1 MKQLTNK
8 IFKDTFIV
16 MISNIINY
24 AGMFILA
31 VMITRFMGVD
41 ALGEFTYIFAVSTI
55 LSVTSELGLS
65 QLLVRKIN
73 AERALI
79 FSLVRN
85 VNIFKMFV
93 SVVCVL
99 LTTIIFNLFPGLNF
113 NLTLLI
119 GIAVVIPKTILATY
133 DSSIRALQKQAIPS
147 VIKSINTFLQII
159 FTYFILVNTGS
170 LLNIFIM
177 ILIMET
183 LAMFSFNFMNRI
195 LWNRSGNIFSALI
208 PYSFSFIKPVIA
220 ESLPFFGSNF
230 LALSIP
236 RIIVIILG
244 YLTNAASLGIF
255 SAASRFANG
264 VGLFSGAL
272 YNTFYPAMTNPEN
285 SVETRYALA
294 RKFTLYAFIAG
305 LVISLAIYFLAEI
318 LIDLTFRIPEA
329 VPVLKLLGF
338 VVIPVLTHTIL
349 QSFLFSQ
356 KYEKSIS
363 YFYIFLW
370 IFNLITCLILVKLY
384 GYWGAAISAFTFEYI
399 VMITLFILLIRHKKY
414 GSKIS

>member
-1 MKQLTNK
+1 
-8 IFKDTFIV
+8 

-24 AGMFILA
+24 GGMFILA
-31 VMITRFMGVD
+31 VMITRFVGVN

-55 LSVTSELGLS
+55 LGVISELGLS
-65 QLLVRKIN
+65 QLLIRKIN
-73 AERALI
+73 AERTFV

-85 VNIFKMFV
+85 VNIFKIFI
-93 SVVCVL
+93 SVLCVL
-99 LTTIIFNLFPGLNF
+99 LTTIIFYLFPGLNF

-119 GIAVVIPKTILATY
+119 GITVIIPKTIQATY

-147 VIKSINTFLQII
+147 VIKSINTLLQIV
-159 FTYFILVNTGS
+159 FAYFILVNTGS
-170 LLNIFIM
+170 LLKCFIM

-183 LAMFSFNFMNRI
+183 LTMFSFYFMNKI
-195 LWNRSGNIFSALI
+195 LWDRSGNVCSTLI
-208 PYSFSFIKPVIA
+208 PYSFSYIKPVIS
-220 ESLPFFGSNF
+220 ESLPFFSSNF

-272 YNTFYPAMTNPEN
+272 YNTFYPAMTNPGTPAN
-285 SVETRYALA
+285 ILYALS
-294 RKFTLYAFIAG
+294 RKFMLYAFLAG
-305 LVISLAIYFLAEI
+305 LMISLAIFFSAEL
-318 LIDLTFRIPEA
+318 LIELTFRIPEA

-349 QSFLFSQ
+349 QSYLFSQ
-356 KYEKSIS
+356 KYERFIS
-363 YFYIFLW
+363 YFYILLW
-370 IFNLITCLILVKLY
+370 VFNLVTCLILVELY

-399 VMITLFILLIRHKKY
+399 VMITLFILFIRHKKY

>member
-1 MKQLTNK
+1 
-8 IFKDTFIV
+8 

-24 AGMFILA
+24 GGMFVLA
-31 VMITRFMGVD
+31 VMITRMLGVD
-41 ALGEFTYIFAVSTI
+41 ALGEFTYIFAVSSI
-55 LSVTSELGLS
+55 LAVISELGLS
-65 QLLVRKIN
+65 QLLIRKIN

-85 VNIFKMFV
+85 VNILKIFI
-93 SVVCVL
+93 SIGCVL
-99 LTTIIFNLFPGLNF
+99 STSIIFYFSPGLNL
-113 NLTLLI
+113 NHTLLI
-119 GIAVVIPKTILATY
+119 GIAVVIPKTIQATY

-147 VIKSINTFLQII
+147 VIKSINSLMQII
-159 FTYFILVNTGS
+159 FAFFILLSAGR

-183 LAMFSFNFMNRI
+183 LTMFSLYFMNKI
-195 LWNRSGNIFSALI
+195 LWNRSGSTFSSLI
-208 PYSFSFIKPVIA
+208 PYSYSYIKPVLA
-220 ESLPFFGSNF
+220 ESFPFFGSSF

-244 YLTNAASLGIF
+244 YLTNAVSLGIF

-272 YNTFYPAMTNPEN
+272 YNTFYPAMTNPETPAG
-285 SVETRYALA
+285 EKYALA
-294 RKFTLYAFIAG
+294 RKFTLYAFFIG
-305 LVISLAIYFLAEI
+305 LMVSLAIYFLAEI

-349 QSFLFSQ
+349 QSYLFSL
-356 KYEKSIS
+356 KFEKFIA
-363 YFYIFLW
+363 YFYILLW
-370 IFNLITCLILVKLY
+370 IFNLISCLILVKFY

-399 VMITLFILLIRHKKY
+399 VMITLFILFIRQKKY
-414 GSKIS
+414 GSEIS

>member
-1 MKQLTNK
+1 
-8 IFKDTFIV
+8 

-55 LSVTSELGLS
+55 LGVISELGLS

-73 AERALI
+73 AERTLV

-93 SVVCVL
+93 SVLCVL
-99 LTTIIFNLFPGLNF
+99 LTIIIFYLFPGLNF
-113 NLTLLI
+113 NLTLFI
-119 GIAVVIPKTILATY
+119 GITVIIPKAIQATY

-147 VIKSINTFLQII
+147 VTKSINTLLQII
-159 FTYFILVNTGS
+159 FAYFILVNTGS

-183 LAMFSFNFMNRI
+183 FSMFSFYLMNTI
-195 LWNRSGNIFSALI
+195 LWNRSGNIFSALF
-208 PYSFSFIKPVIA
+208 PYSFSYIKPVIT

-264 VGLFSGAL
+264 VGLFSGPL

-285 SVETRYALA
+285 SGEMRYALA
-294 RKFTLYAFIAG
+294 RKFTLFAFIAG
-305 LVISLAIYFLAEI
+305 LMISLTIYFLAEM

-329 VPVLKLLGF
+329 AAVLKLLGF
-338 VVIPVLTHTIL
+338 SVIPILTYSVIQPYLISAH
-349 QSFLFSQ
+349 
-356 KYEKSIS
+356 YEK
-363 YFYIFLW
+363 YILRTYLLVW
-370 IFNLITCLILVKLY
+370 LINILLGLFIIHHHGYIGAAVGNILIEYLIL
-384 GYWGAAISAFTFEYI
+384 I
-399 VMITLFILLIRHKKY
+399 VLFYKFIKIRP
-414 GSKIS
+414 